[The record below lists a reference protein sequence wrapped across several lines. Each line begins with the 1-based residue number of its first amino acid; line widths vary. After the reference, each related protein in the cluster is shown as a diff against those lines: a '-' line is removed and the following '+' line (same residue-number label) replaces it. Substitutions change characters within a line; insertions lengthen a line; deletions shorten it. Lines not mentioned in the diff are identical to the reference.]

1 MDLSWTGLG
10 CGRWRH
16 GCGRHL
22 LGSGDGG
29 RGPSVGRAHRPARDL
44 RLLPA
49 RPARQRHLRFTLGAR
64 QHVRLAPPRA
74 RLLQR
79 EPEEEESNLPPWD
92 GEPTVATVPVDWR
105 PWIWVEDIPG
115 WNRLVEVE
123 E

>member
-1 MDLSWTGLG
+1 V
-10 CGRWRH
+10 
-16 GCGRHL
+16 
-22 LGSGDGG
+22 GDGAMAAG
-29 RGPSVGRAHRPARDL
+29 GICSDRVTAAEDPPWGEPIAQARSTATARPSGPSTPPPLHPRGPA
-44 RLLPA
+44 A
-49 RPARQRHLRFTLGAR
+49 RPPR
-64 QHVRLAPPRA
+64 PPRP